1 MKIYFYFIL
10 ILLIISAP
18 LKAQRIY
25 ESSAR
30 KIGIEQIDKFKSFL
44 ALPNNAAK
52 TEQIDA
58 NINWAEQELGSLG
71 FDLKRLKTS
80 HLPLLLANKI
90 IKKKI
95 IEYSNTIIVFK
106 SILPADILLRSYPKV
121 SNTIA
126 PKTCGTNI
134 KKKDKKALIHPL

>member
-1 MKIYFYFIL
+1 MKIHFYFTL

-80 HLPLLLANKI
+80 HLLYCAATSTD
-90 IKKKI
+90 
-95 IEYSNTIIVFK
+95 IEFDYNSSPCMLFM
-106 SILPADILLRSYPKV
+106 
-121 SNTIA
+121 
-126 PKTCGTNI
+126 
-134 KKKDKKALIHPL
+134 